1 MWDRHREQQQEQVS
15 SQKGSRGDGE
25 RASPLEVP
33 GSLRMV
39 LGFTLGNGYIL
50 FSHLRKGH
58 PEG

>member
-1 MWDRHREQQQEQVS
+1 MWGRHREQRQEQVS
-15 SQKGSRGDGE
+15 IQKGRRGDGE
-25 RASPLEVP
+25 WASPLEVP

-39 LGFTLGNGYIL
+39 PGFTLGNGYIL